1 MKTGDPSCKDHY
13 NTIMSGYRCSLTS
26 GNTDLATH
34 TNVEHATRKTDP
46 VVTVAGVVRIVCR
59 GVECVIRG
67 GEAPGR
73 DVRYLE
79 ASPVP
84 EHHRSAHVGE
94 VELQGRVLVQADG
107 QGPGVTAGQSAAL
120 LPAPVAKPGLLP
132 HGDHPP
138 LVLDVSLASHHSSA
152 PADSPIEPFKIA
164 LTLHPFIII
173 MFTNLGSIR
182 TVLDCWS
189 YHTHPPPLAF

>member
-1 MKTGDPSCKDHY
+1 
-13 NTIMSGYRCSLTS
+13 MSGYSCSS
-26 GNTDLATH
+26 GNTDLATY

-107 QGPGVTAGQSAAL
+107 QGPGVTAGQRAAL